1 MIASRTIQNNCD
13 RTNNVLFVLLSHHE
27 ENDHKEEF
35 RDLKQRNKAQ
45 KWNLHEKLSKIGPIE
60 IF

>member
-1 MIASRTIQNNCD
+1 M
-13 RTNNVLFVLLSHHE
+13 FVLLSHHE